1 MGRIKKLL
9 TLVLSAAMLLAINAS
24 VFGAEINVN
33 ERKMLDAFKNAEPFA
48 TYLDKNYVNQF
59 ENYFSRDDVDVDK
72 KTADLFL
79 KYFSK
84 GLVAYKQSGGKGP
97 AFSQSSTSLHYFQ
110 FAGSTIDLY
119 LEYDSKSNS
128 YYAVDNAGYVVIDP
142 NKVIKD
148 TDEAQKSDEKKQGE
162 EGSWGVSIE
171 MIFAGVVFL
180 IFVGFVVNARKWMH
194 KIRRHSDK
202 NYDDEEDDEME
213 VANRKTRRARLQ
225 TFSYTNFKQVVKY
238 FYVPII
244 MCIVVLGAAFIVL
257 RPYTDIY
264 KAIKHGFTQNLT
276 LNTYSEEEKDFDH
289 VPVIKEDTIKG
300 DQVHWPKFTEPYGVI
315 RCRDIK
321 LDAPLYMGDSD
332 YVLSGNIKRK
342 VENDFEDD
350 FQGKLEEEFK
360 GAAGTYLGSSIPG
373 DGKPILVGAH
383 DTTYFAPLEK
393 VKKGM
398 VMYVTTTYARYKYKV
413 TDIKIFDEDEYDKA
427 YDLQADKEVMILY
440 TCYPFGKF
448 NGDKSK
454 RMFVYLDKTFGPSI
468 DKEVSK

>member
-9 TLVLSAAMLLAINAS
+9 TLVLSVAMLLAVNAS

-33 ERKMLDAFKNAEPFA
+33 ERKMLDAFKEEPFA
-48 TYLDKNYVNQF
+48 TYLDKNYINQF
-59 ENYFSRDDVDVDK
+59 ENYFSRDDVDVEK
-72 KTADLFL
+72 KTANLFL
-79 KYFSK
+79 DYFSK
-84 GLVAYKQSGGKGP
+84 AIVEYEKSGGKGP
-97 AFSQSSTSLHYFQ
+97 AFSQSANSLHYFQ
-110 FAGSTIDLY
+110 YAGSTIDLY
-119 LEYDSKSNS
+119 LEYDSKSRS

-148 TDEAQKSDEKKQGE
+148 TDEAQKSDSSKTGQE
-162 EGSWGVSIE
+162 ESSWGVSVE

-194 KIRRHSDK
+194 RIRRHSDK

-244 MCIVVLGAAFIVL
+244 MCVILLGSAFIAL
-257 RPYTDIY
+257 KPYTDVF
-264 KAIKHGFTQNLT
+264 KSIKNGFIQNLT
-276 LNTYSEEEKDFDH
+276 LNTYSEEQKDFKN
-289 VPVIKEDTIKG
+289 VPLIKEDTIKG
-300 DQVHWPKFTEPYGVI
+300 DQVHWPKFTEPYGLI
-315 RCRDIK
+315 NCNDIDLK
-321 LDAPLYMGDSD
+321 APLYMGDSD
-332 YVLSGNIKRK
+332 YVLSGKIKRK
-342 VENDFEDD
+342 VENDYEDD
-350 FQGKLEEEFK
+350 FGGKLDEEFK

-413 TDIKIFDEDEYDKA
+413 TDIKIFDEGEYDKA
-427 YDLQADKEVMILY
+427 YNLQEDKETMILY
-440 TCYPFGKF
+440 TCYPFG
-448 NGDKSK
+448 N
-454 RMFVYLDKTFGPSI
+454 
-468 DKEVSK
+468 

>member
-1 MGRIKKLL
+1 
-9 TLVLSAAMLLAINAS
+9 MLLAVNAS

-33 ERKMLDAFKNAEPFA
+33 ERKMLDTFDKQEPFA

-72 KTADLFL
+72 KTAELFL

-84 GLVAYKQSGGKGP
+84 GLVAYKKSGGKGP
-97 AFSQSSTSLHYFQ
+97 VFSQSSESLHYFQ
-110 FAGSTIDLY
+110 YAGSTIDLY

-128 YYAVDNAGYVVIDP
+128 FYAVDNAGYVVIDP
-142 NKVIKD
+142 NQVIKYTGD
-148 TDEAQKSDEKKQGE
+148 DQKLDANKQGE
-162 EGSWGVSIE
+162 EGSWGVSVE

-180 IFVGFVVNARKWMH
+180 IFVGFAVNAKKWMYR
-194 KIRRHSDK
+194 IRKHSDE
-202 NYDDEEDDEME
+202 NYDDEEEDEME

-225 TFSYTNFKQVVKY
+225 TFSYANFKQMVKY

-244 MCIVVLGAAFIVL
+244 MCIVILGAAFFAL
-257 RPYTDIY
+257 RSYTDIY
-264 KAIKHGFTQNLT
+264 KAIKNGFTQNLT

-289 VPVIKEDTIKG
+289 VPVIKEETIKG
-300 DQVHWPKFTEPYGVI
+300 SSVHWPKFTEAYGVI
-315 RCRDIK
+315 TCKDIN
-321 LDAPLYMGDSD
+321 LNAPLYMGDSD

-342 VENDFEDD
+342 VENDYEDEFE
-350 FQGKLEEEFK
+350 GKLEEEFK

-393 VKKGM
+393 AKKGM
-398 VMYVTTTYARYKYKV
+398 VMYVTTTYARYIYKV
-413 TDIKIFDEDEYDKA
+413 TDIKIFDEGEYDKA
-427 YDLQADKEVMILY
+427 YDLQADKETLILY
-440 TCYPFGKF
+440 TCYPFGKL
-448 NGDKSK
+448 NGDKSQ

-468 DKEVSK
+468 DKEVAK